1 MRTQVGYGAA
11 WRPRL
16 LDSRRGRLRTR
27 AGDGGDGGGLG
38 VFGEF
43 CGKKCII
50 MRFLAMNY
58 LVESENCCIFAS
70 ERVVFAL
77 EAGVDACAPGQAMV
91 RPGDRTAPP

>member
-1 MRTQVGYGAA
+1 MRTRVGY
-11 WRPRL
+11 
-16 LDSRRGRLRTR
+16 
-27 AGDGGDGGGLG
+27 GGDGGGLG

-43 CGKKCII
+43 FGKKCII

-77 EAGVDACAPGQAMV
+77 EAGVDACALGQAMV
-91 RPGDRTAPP
+91 RH